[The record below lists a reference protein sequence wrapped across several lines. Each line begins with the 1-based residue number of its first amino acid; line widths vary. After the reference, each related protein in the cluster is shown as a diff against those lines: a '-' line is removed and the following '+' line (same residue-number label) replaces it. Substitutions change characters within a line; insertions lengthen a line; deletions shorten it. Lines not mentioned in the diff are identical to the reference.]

1 MIKTGL
7 KGNKTVYTFPRTEKK
22 IKNKIKWKENVV
34 AYTFLG
40 PALVLLLLFLIIPA
54 IMSVYYA
61 FTDYYLLTPDTRKF
75 VGLDNFINLFK
86 DPIFLKSLVNTL
98 KFVVWVIPLQIGAAL
113 GLALLLNKQRK
124 ANTFFKVAYFSPVVM
139 SLVVISVL
147 WLYLLNP
154 NEGIINNVL
163 TYFGVSA
170 QPFLTSP
177 KQAMFTIVF
186 VSAWQG
192 AGFQML
198 IFLAGLQNIPGD
210 VYEAAQLDGMNKW
223 QRFIY
228 ITLPLL
234 KPTSIFIFITTLI
247 GAFKLLVQPMVMTQ
261 GGPVN
266 STMTVVYYIYQTGF
280 TDRMVGYASSIAL
293 LFGTIIGLVTLA
305 QRKLVKEE
313 DDE

>member
-1 MIKTGL
+1 M
-7 KGNKTVYTFPRTEKK
+7 
-22 IKNKIKWKENVV
+22 NKIPLKEARTAFPLKKTPANKIGWRDNVL

-40 PALVLLLLFLIIPA
+40 PALLILSVFLVIPS
-54 IMSVYYA
+54 IMAVYYA
-61 FTDYYLLTPDTRKF
+61 FTDYYLLTPDLRKF
-75 VGLDNFINLFK
+75 VGFDNFIKLFK
-86 DPIFLKSLVNTL
+86 DPIFLKSLSNTL
-98 KFVVWVIPLQIGAAL
+98 KFVVLVIPLQIGAAL
-113 GLALLLNKQRK
+113 GLALLLNKKRK

-154 NEGIINNVL
+154 NEGMINNVL
-163 TYFGVSA
+163 THVGLPP

-177 KQAMFTIVF
+177 DQAIFTIVF
-186 VSAWQG
+186 VSVWQG

-234 KPTSIFIFITTLI
+234 KPTSVFIFITTLI
-247 GAFKLLVQPMVMTQ
+247 SAFKLLVQPMVMTQ

-293 LFGTIIGLVTLA
+293 LFGTMIGLVTLA
-305 QRKLVKEE
+305 QRKLVKE
-313 DDE
+313 DEGG

>member
-1 MIKTGL
+1 MSKIGWKE
-7 KGNKTVYTFPRTEKK
+7 NRNVYTFLRPEGR
-22 IKNKIKWKENVV
+22 IKNEIRWKENVI
-34 AYTFLG
+34 AYMFLG
-40 PALVLLLLFLIIPA
+40 PALLLLSIFLVIPS
-54 IMSVYYA
+54 IMSVYYS
-61 FTDYYLLTPDTRKF
+61 FTDYYLLTPDMRTF
-75 VGLDNFINLFK
+75 VGLDNFINLFQ

-98 KFVVWVIPLQIGAAL
+98 VFVVWVIPLQIGAAI

-124 ANTFFKVAYFSPVVM
+124 ANTFFKIAYFSPVVM

-154 NEGIINNVL
+154 NEGMINNVL
-163 TYFGVSA
+163 TYFGISA

-177 KQAMFTIVF
+177 KQAIFTIVV

-293 LFGTIIGLVTLA
+293 LFGTIIGLVTIT
-305 QRKLVKEE
+305 QRKLVKEDE
-313 DDE
+313 D

>member
-1 MIKTGL
+1 MSKIGWKE
-7 KGNKTVYTFPRTEKK
+7 NRNVYTFLRPEGR
-22 IKNKIKWKENVV
+22 IKNEIRWKENVI
-34 AYTFLG
+34 AYMFLG
-40 PALVLLLLFLIIPA
+40 PALLLLSIFLVIPS
-54 IMSVYYA
+54 IMSVYYS
-61 FTDYYLLTPDTRKF
+61 FTDYYLLTPDMRTF
-75 VGLDNFINLFK
+75 VGLDNFINLFQ

-98 KFVVWVIPLQIGAAL
+98 VFVVWVIPLQIGAAL

-124 ANTFFKVAYFSPVVM
+124 ANTFFKIAYFSPVVM

-154 NEGIINNVL
+154 NEGMINNVL
-163 TYFGVSA
+163 TYFGISA

-177 KQAMFTIVF
+177 KQAIFTIVV

-198 IFLAGLQNIPGD
+198 IFLAGLQNIPVD

-293 LFGTIIGLVTLA
+293 LFGTIIGLVTIT
-305 QRKLVKEE
+305 QRKLVKEDE
-313 DDE
+313 D

>member
-1 MIKTGL
+1 M
-7 KGNKTVYTFPRTEKK
+7 
-22 IKNKIKWKENVV
+22 NKIPLKEARTAFLLKKTPANKIGWRDNVL

-40 PALVLLLLFLIIPA
+40 PSLLILSVFLVIPS
-54 IMSVYYA
+54 IMAVYYA
-61 FTDYYLLTPDTRKF
+61 FTDYYLLTPDLRKF
-75 VGLDNFINLFK
+75 VGFDNFIKLFK
-86 DPIFLKSLVNTL
+86 DPIFLKSLSNTL
-98 KFVVWVIPLQIGAAL
+98 KFVVLVIPLQIGAAL
-113 GLALLLNKQRK
+113 GLALLLNKKRK

-154 NEGIINNVL
+154 NEGMINNVL
-163 TYFGVSA
+163 THVGLPP

-177 KQAMFTIVF
+177 EQAIFTIVF
-186 VSAWQG
+186 VSVWQG

-247 GAFKLLVQPMVMTQ
+247 SAFKLLVQPMVMTQ

-305 QRKLVKEE
+305 QRKLVKE
-313 DDE
+313 DEGG

>member
-7 KGNKTVYTFPRTEKK
+7 NGNKTVYTFPRTEKK
-22 IKNKIKWKENVV
+22 MKNKIKWKENVV

-40 PALVLLLLFLIIPA
+40 PALLLLLLFLIIPA

-147 WLYLLNP
+147 WIYLLNP

-313 DDE
+313 DD

>member
-1 MIKTGL
+1 
-7 KGNKTVYTFPRTEKK
+7 
-22 IKNKIKWKENVV
+22 
-34 AYTFLG
+34 
-40 PALVLLLLFLIIPA
+40 
-54 IMSVYYA
+54 
-61 FTDYYLLTPDTRKF
+61 
-75 VGLDNFINLFK
+75 
-86 DPIFLKSLVNTL
+86 
-98 KFVVWVIPLQIGAAL
+98 
-113 GLALLLNKQRK
+113 
-124 ANTFFKVAYFSPVVM
+124 M

-261 GGPVN
+261 GG
-266 STMTVVYYIYQTGF
+266 Q
-280 TDRMVGYASSIAL
+280 
-293 LFGTIIGLVTLA
+293 
-305 QRKLVKEE
+305 
-313 DDE
+313 

>member
-186 VSAWQG
+186 VSAWQR

-313 DDE
+313 DD

>member
-1 MIKTGL
+1 M
-7 KGNKTVYTFPRTEKK
+7 
-22 IKNKIKWKENVV
+22 NKIPLKEARTAFLLKKTPANKIGWRDNVL

-40 PALVLLLLFLIIPA
+40 PSLLILSVFLVIPS
-54 IMSVYYA
+54 IMAVYYA
-61 FTDYYLLTPDTRKF
+61 FTDYYLLTPDLRKF
-75 VGLDNFINLFK
+75 VGFDNFIKLFK
-86 DPIFLKSLVNTL
+86 DPIFLKSLSNTL
-98 KFVVWVIPLQIGAAL
+98 KFVVLVIPLQIGAAL
-113 GLALLLNKQRK
+113 GLALLLNKKRK

-154 NEGIINNVL
+154 NEGMINNVL
-163 TYFGVSA
+163 THVGLPP

-177 KQAMFTIVF
+177 EQAIFTIVF
-186 VSAWQG
+186 VSVWQG

-247 GAFKLLVQPMVMTQ
+247 SAFKLLVQPMVMTQ

-293 LFGTIIGLVTLA
+293 LFGTMIGLVTLA
-305 QRKLVKEE
+305 QRKLVKE
-313 DDE
+313 DEGG

>member
-7 KGNKTVYTFPRTEKK
+7 KGSKTVYTFPRTEKET
-22 IKNKIKWKENVV
+22 KNRIKWKENVV

-40 PALVLLLLFLIIPA
+40 PALLLLLLFLIIPA

-61 FTDYYLLTPDTRKF
+61 FTDYYLLTPDMRKF

-147 WLYLLNP
+147 WIYLLNP

-163 TYFGVSA
+163 TYFGISA

-305 QRKLVKEE
+305 QRRLVKEE
-313 DDE
+313 DD

>member
-7 KGNKTVYTFPRTEKK
+7 KGSKTVYTFPGTEKEA
-22 IKNKIKWKENVV
+22 KNRIKWRENVV

-40 PALVLLLLFLIIPA
+40 PALLLLLLFLIIPA

-86 DPIFLKSLVNTL
+86 DPIFLKSLANTL

-313 DDE
+313 DD

>member
-1 MIKTGL
+1 M
-7 KGNKTVYTFPRTEKK
+7 
-22 IKNKIKWKENVV
+22 NKIPLKEARTAFPLKKTPANKIGWRDNVL

-40 PALVLLLLFLIIPA
+40 PALLILSVFLVIPS
-54 IMSVYYA
+54 IMAVYYA
-61 FTDYYLLTPDTRKF
+61 FTDYYLLTPDMRKF
-75 VGLDNFINLFK
+75 VGFDNFIKLFK
-86 DPIFLKSLVNTL
+86 DPIFLKSLSNTL
-98 KFVVWVIPLQIGAAL
+98 KFVVLVIPLQIGAAL
-113 GLALLLNKQRK
+113 GLALLLNKKRK

-154 NEGIINNVL
+154 NEGMINNVL
-163 TYFGVSA
+163 THVGLPS

-177 KQAMFTIVF
+177 DQAIFTIVF
-186 VSAWQG
+186 VSVWQG

-234 KPTSIFIFITTLI
+234 KPTSVFIFITTLI
-247 GAFKLLVQPMVMTQ
+247 SAFKLLVQPMVMTQ

-293 LFGTIIGLVTLA
+293 LFGTLIGLVTLA
-305 QRKLVKEE
+305 QRKLVKE
-313 DDE
+313 DEGG

>member
-1 MIKTGL
+1 M
-7 KGNKTVYTFPRTEKK
+7 
-22 IKNKIKWKENVV
+22 NKIPLKEARTAFPLKKTPANKIGWRDNVL

-40 PALVLLLLFLIIPA
+40 PALLILSVFLVIPS
-54 IMSVYYA
+54 IMAVYYA
-61 FTDYYLLTPDTRKF
+61 FTDYYLLTPDLRKF
-75 VGLDNFINLFK
+75 VGFDNFIKLFK
-86 DPIFLKSLVNTL
+86 DPIFLKSLSNTL
-98 KFVVWVIPLQIGAAL
+98 KFVVLVIPLQIGAAL
-113 GLALLLNKQRK
+113 GLALLLNKKRK

-154 NEGIINNVL
+154 NEGMINNVL
-163 TYFGVSA
+163 THVGLPP

-177 KQAMFTIVF
+177 DQAIFTIVF
-186 VSAWQG
+186 VSVWQG

-223 QRFIY
+223 QQFIY

-234 KPTSIFIFITTLI
+234 KPTSVFIFITTLI
-247 GAFKLLVQPMVMTQ
+247 SAFKLLVQPMVMTQ

-293 LFGTIIGLVTLA
+293 LFGTMIGLVTLA
-305 QRKLVKEE
+305 QRKLVKE
-313 DDE
+313 DEGG

>member
-1 MIKTGL
+1 MSKIGWKE
-7 KGNKTVYTFPRTEKK
+7 NRTVYTFLRPEGR
-22 IKNKIKWKENVV
+22 IKNKILWKENVV

-40 PALVLLLLFLIIPA
+40 PALLLLSMFLVIPS

-61 FTDYYLLTPDTRKF
+61 FTDYYLLTPNMRTF
-75 VGLDNFINLFK
+75 VGLDNFINLFQ

-98 KFVVWVIPLQIGAAL
+98 EFVVWVIPLQIGAAL

-163 TYFGVSA
+163 TYFGISA

-177 KQAMFTIVF
+177 KQAIFTIVV

-293 LFGTIIGLVTLA
+293 LFGTIIGLVTIT
-305 QRKLVKEE
+305 QRKLVKEDE
-313 DDE
+313 D

>member
-7 KGNKTVYTFPRTEKK
+7 KGNKAVYTFLGTEKRT
-22 IKNKIKWKENVV
+22 KNKIKWKENVV

-40 PALVLLLLFLIIPA
+40 PALLLLLLFLIIPA

-61 FTDYYLLTPDTRKF
+61 FTDYYLLTPDMRKF
-75 VGLDNFINLFK
+75 VGIDNFINLFK

-313 DDE
+313 DD

>member
-1 MIKTGL
+1 MNKIPL
-7 KGNKTVYTFPRTEKK
+7 KEARTAFPLKK
-22 IKNKIKWKENVV
+22 IPANKIGWRDNVL

-40 PALVLLLLFLIIPA
+40 PAVLILSVFLVIPS
-54 IMSVYYA
+54 IMAVYYA
-61 FTDYYLLTPDTRKF
+61 FTDYYLLTPDLRKF
-75 VGLDNFINLFK
+75 VGFDNFIKLFK
-86 DPIFLKSLVNTL
+86 DPIFLKSLSNTL
-98 KFVVWVIPLQIGAAL
+98 KFVVLVIPLQIGAAL
-113 GLALLLNKQRK
+113 GLALLLNKKRK

-154 NEGIINNVL
+154 NEGMINNVL
-163 TYFGVSA
+163 THVGLPP

-177 KQAMFTIVF
+177 NQAIFTIVF
-186 VSAWQG
+186 VSVWQG

-234 KPTSIFIFITTLI
+234 KPTSVFIFITTLI
-247 GAFKLLVQPMVMTQ
+247 SAFKLLVQPMVMTQ

-293 LFGTIIGLVTLA
+293 LFGTMIGLVTLA
-305 QRKLVKEE
+305 QRKLVKE
-313 DDE
+313 DEGG

>member
-7 KGNKTVYTFPRTEKK
+7 KGNKTVYTFLGTEKK
-22 IKNKIKWKENVV
+22 TKNKIKWKENVV

-40 PALVLLLLFLIIPA
+40 PALLLLLLFLIIPA

-61 FTDYYLLTPDTRKF
+61 FTDYYLLTPDMRKF

-86 DPIFLKSLVNTL
+86 DPIFLKSLANTL

-313 DDE
+313 DD

>member
-1 MIKTGL
+1 M
-7 KGNKTVYTFPRTEKK
+7 
-22 IKNKIKWKENVV
+22 NKIPLKSARPAFPLKKTPANKLGWRDNML

-40 PALVLLLLFLIIPA
+40 PALLILSVFLVIPS
-54 IMSVYYA
+54 IMAVYYA
-61 FTDYYLLTPDTRKF
+61 FTDYYLLTPDLRKF
-75 VGLDNFINLFK
+75 VGFDNFIKLFK
-86 DPIFLKSLVNTL
+86 DPIFLKSLSNTL
-98 KFVVWVIPLQIGAAL
+98 KFVVLVIPLQIGAAL
-113 GLALLLNKQRK
+113 GLALLLNKKRK

-154 NEGIINNVL
+154 NEGMINNVL
-163 TYFGVSA
+163 THVGLPP

-177 KQAMFTIVF
+177 DQAIFTIVF
-186 VSAWQG
+186 VSVWQG

-234 KPTSIFIFITTLI
+234 KPTSVFIFITTLI
-247 GAFKLLVQPMVMTQ
+247 SAFKLLVQPMVMTQ

-293 LFGTIIGLVTLA
+293 LFGTMIGLVTLA
-305 QRKLVKEE
+305 QRKLVKE
-313 DDE
+313 DEGG

>member
-7 KGNKTVYTFPRTEKK
+7 KGSKTVYTFPGTEKEA
-22 IKNKIKWKENVV
+22 KNRIKWRENVV

-40 PALVLLLLFLIIPA
+40 PALLLLLLFLIIPA

-75 VGLDNFINLFK
+75 VGLDNFISLFK
-86 DPIFLKSLVNTL
+86 DPIFLKSLANTL

-163 TYFGVSA
+163 TYFGVSP

-313 DDE
+313 DD

>member
-1 MIKTGL
+1 M
-7 KGNKTVYTFPRTEKK
+7 
-22 IKNKIKWKENVV
+22 NKIPLKEARTAFLLKKTPANKIGWRDNVL

-40 PALVLLLLFLIIPA
+40 PALLILSVFLVIPS
-54 IMSVYYA
+54 IMAVYYA
-61 FTDYYLLTPDTRKF
+61 FTDYYLLTPDLRKF
-75 VGLDNFINLFK
+75 VGFDNFIKLFK
-86 DPIFLKSLVNTL
+86 DPIFLKSLSNTL
-98 KFVVWVIPLQIGAAL
+98 KFVVLVIPLQIGAAL
-113 GLALLLNKQRK
+113 GLALLLNKKRK

-154 NEGIINNVL
+154 NEGMINNVL
-163 TYFGVSA
+163 THIGLPP

-177 KQAMFTIVF
+177 DQAIFTIVF
-186 VSAWQG
+186 VSVWQG

-247 GAFKLLVQPMVMTQ
+247 SAFKLLVQPMVMTQ

-305 QRKLVKEE
+305 QRKLVKE
-313 DDE
+313 DEGG

>member
-7 KGNKTVYTFPRTEKK
+7 KGSKTVYTFPRTEKET
-22 IKNKIKWKENVV
+22 KNRIKWRENVV

-40 PALVLLLLFLIIPA
+40 PALLLLLLFLVIPA

-61 FTDYYLLTPDTRKF
+61 FTDYYLLTPDMRKF

-163 TYFGVSA
+163 TYFGISA

-305 QRKLVKEE
+305 QRRLVKEDE
-313 DDE
+313 D

>member
-1 MIKTGL
+1 M
-7 KGNKTVYTFPRTEKK
+7 
-22 IKNKIKWKENVV
+22 NKIPLKEARTAFPLKKVPANKIGWRDNVL

-40 PALVLLLLFLIIPA
+40 PALLILSVFLVIPS
-54 IMSVYYA
+54 IMAVYYA
-61 FTDYYLLTPDTRKF
+61 FTDYYLLTPDMRKF
-75 VGLDNFINLFK
+75 VGFDNFIKLFK
-86 DPIFLKSLVNTL
+86 DPIFLKSLSNTL
-98 KFVVWVIPLQIGAAL
+98 KFVVLVIPLQIGAAL
-113 GLALLLNKQRK
+113 GLALLLNKKRK

-154 NEGIINNVL
+154 NEGMINNVL
-163 TYFGVSA
+163 THVGLPP

-177 KQAMFTIVF
+177 NQAIFTIVF
-186 VSAWQG
+186 VSVWQG

-234 KPTSIFIFITTLI
+234 KPTSVFIFITTLI
-247 GAFKLLVQPMVMTQ
+247 SAFKLLVQPMVMTQ

-293 LFGTIIGLVTLA
+293 LFGTLIGLVTLA
-305 QRKLVKEE
+305 QRKLVKE
-313 DDE
+313 DEGG

>member
-7 KGNKTVYTFPRTEKK
+7 KGNKTVYTFPGTEKET
-22 IKNKIKWKENVV
+22 KNRIKWKENVV

-40 PALVLLLLFLIIPA
+40 PALLLLLLFLIIPA

-61 FTDYYLLTPDTRKF
+61 FTDYYLLTPDMRKF

-163 TYFGVSA
+163 TYFGISA

-305 QRKLVKEE
+305 QRRLVKEE
-313 DDE
+313 DD

>member
-40 PALVLLLLFLIIPA
+40 PALLLLLLFLIIPA

-234 KPTSIFIFITTLI
+234 KPTSIFIFVTTLI

-313 DDE
+313 DD

>member
-1 MIKTGL
+1 MNKIPL
-7 KGNKTVYTFPRTEKK
+7 KEARTAFPLKK
-22 IKNKIKWKENVV
+22 IPANKIGWRDNVL

-40 PALVLLLLFLIIPA
+40 PALLILSVFLVIPS
-54 IMSVYYA
+54 IMAVYYA
-61 FTDYYLLTPDTRKF
+61 FTDYYLLTPDLRKF
-75 VGLDNFINLFK
+75 VGFDNFIKLFK
-86 DPIFLKSLVNTL
+86 DPIFLKSLSNTL
-98 KFVVWVIPLQIGAAL
+98 KFVVLVIPLQIGAAL
-113 GLALLLNKQRK
+113 GLALLLNKKRK

-154 NEGIINNVL
+154 NEGMINNVL
-163 TYFGVSA
+163 THVGLPP

-177 KQAMFTIVF
+177 DQAIFTIVF
-186 VSAWQG
+186 VSVWQG

-247 GAFKLLVQPMVMTQ
+247 SAFKLLVQPMVMTQ

-293 LFGTIIGLVTLA
+293 LFGTMIGLVTLA
-305 QRKLVKEE
+305 QRKLVKE
-313 DDE
+313 DEGG

>member
-1 MIKTGL
+1 MNKIPL
-7 KGNKTVYTFPRTEKK
+7 KEARTAFPLKK
-22 IKNKIKWKENVV
+22 IPASKIGWRDNVL

-40 PALVLLLLFLIIPA
+40 PSLLILSVFLVIPS
-54 IMSVYYA
+54 IMAVYYA
-61 FTDYYLLTPDTRKF
+61 FTDYYLLTPDMRKF
-75 VGLDNFINLFK
+75 VGFDNFIKLFK
-86 DPIFLKSLVNTL
+86 DPIFLKSLSNTL
-98 KFVVWVIPLQIGAAL
+98 KFVVLVIPLQIGAAL
-113 GLALLLNKQRK
+113 GLALLLNKKRK

-154 NEGIINNVL
+154 NEGMINNVL
-163 TYFGVSA
+163 THVGLPP

-177 KQAMFTIVF
+177 DQAIFTIVF
-186 VSAWQG
+186 VSVWQG

-247 GAFKLLVQPMVMTQ
+247 SAFKLLVQPMVMTQ

-305 QRKLVKEE
+305 QRKLVKE
-313 DDE
+313 DEGG

>member
-1 MIKTGL
+1 M
-7 KGNKTVYTFPRTEKK
+7 
-22 IKNKIKWKENVV
+22 NKIPLKEARTAFPLKKVPASKIGWRDNVL

-40 PALVLLLLFLIIPA
+40 PALLILSVFLVIPS
-54 IMSVYYA
+54 IMAVYYA
-61 FTDYYLLTPDTRKF
+61 FTDYYLLTPDLRKF
-75 VGLDNFINLFK
+75 VGFDNFIKLFK
-86 DPIFLKSLVNTL
+86 DPIFLKSLSNTL
-98 KFVVWVIPLQIGAAL
+98 KFVVLVIPLQIGAAL
-113 GLALLLNKQRK
+113 GLALLLNKKRK

-147 WLYLLNP
+147 WMYLLNP
-154 NEGIINNVL
+154 NEGMINNVL
-163 TYFGVSA
+163 THVGLPP

-177 KQAMFTIVF
+177 NQAIFTIVF
-186 VSAWQG
+186 VSVWQG

-234 KPTSIFIFITTLI
+234 KPTSVFIFITTLI
-247 GAFKLLVQPMVMTQ
+247 SAFKLLVQPMVMTQ

-305 QRKLVKEE
+305 QRKLVKE
-313 DDE
+313 DEGG

>member
-7 KGNKTVYTFPRTEKK
+7 KGSKTVYTFPGTEKEA
-22 IKNKIKWKENVV
+22 KNRIKWRENVV

-40 PALVLLLLFLIIPA
+40 PALLLLLLFLIIPA

-86 DPIFLKSLVNTL
+86 DPIFLKSLANTL

>member
-1 MIKTGL
+1 M
-7 KGNKTVYTFPRTEKK
+7 KK
-22 IKNKIKWKENVV
+22 IPASKIGWRDNVL

-40 PALVLLLLFLIIPA
+40 PALLILSVFLVIPS
-54 IMSVYYA
+54 IMAVYYA
-61 FTDYYLLTPDTRKF
+61 FTDYYLLTPDLRKL
-75 VGLDNFINLFK
+75 VGFDNFIKLFK
-86 DPIFLKSLVNTL
+86 DHIFLKSLSNTL
-98 KFVVWVIPLQIGAAL
+98 KFVVLVIPLQIGAAL
-113 GLALLLNKQRK
+113 GLALLLNKKRK

-154 NEGIINNVL
+154 NEGMINNVL
-163 TYFGVSA
+163 THVGLPP

-177 KQAMFTIVF
+177 NQAIFTIVF
-186 VSAWQG
+186 VSVWQG

-234 KPTSIFIFITTLI
+234 KPTSVFIFITTLI
-247 GAFKLLVQPMVMTQ
+247 SAFKLLVQPMVMTQ

-305 QRKLVKEE
+305 QRKLVKE
-313 DDE
+313 DEGG

>member
-7 KGNKTVYTFPRTEKK
+7 KGNKTVYTFLRKEKET
-22 IKNKIKWKENVV
+22 KNRIKWKENVV

-40 PALVLLLLFLIIPA
+40 PALLLLLLFLIIPA

-61 FTDYYLLTPDTRKF
+61 FTDYYLLTPDMRKF

-163 TYFGVSA
+163 TYFDISA

-313 DDE
+313 DE

>member
-7 KGNKTVYTFPRTEKK
+7 KGNKIVYTFPGTEKET
-22 IKNKIKWKENVV
+22 KNRVKWKENVV

-40 PALVLLLLFLIIPA
+40 PALLLLLLFLIIPA

-86 DPIFLKSLVNTL
+86 DPIFLKSLANTL

-313 DDE
+313 DD

>member
-7 KGNKTVYTFPRTEKK
+7 KGSKTVYTFPGTEKEA
-22 IKNKIKWKENVV
+22 KNRIKWRENVV

-40 PALVLLLLFLIIPA
+40 PALLLLLLFLIIPA

-86 DPIFLKSLVNTL
+86 DPIFLKSLANTL

-124 ANTFFKVAYFSPVVM
+124 ANIFFKVAYFSPVVM

-210 VYEAAQLDGMNKW
+210 IYEAAQLDGMNKW

-313 DDE
+313 DD

>member
-40 PALVLLLLFLIIPA
+40 PALLLLLLFLIIPA

-313 DDE
+313 DN

>member
-7 KGNKTVYTFPRTEKK
+7 KGDKTVYTFPRTEKK

-40 PALVLLLLFLIIPA
+40 PALLLLLLFLIIPA

-313 DDE
+313 DD

>member
-7 KGNKTVYTFPRTEKK
+7 KGNKTVYNFPIKLKVT
-22 IKNKIKWKENVV
+22 KNKIKWKENVV

-40 PALVLLLLFLIIPA
+40 PALLLLLLFLIIPA
-54 IMSVYYA
+54 IMSIYYA
-61 FTDYYLLTPDTRKF
+61 FTDYYLLTPDMRKF

-147 WLYLLNP
+147 WLYLLNS

-163 TYFGVSA
+163 TYFGISA

-313 DDE
+313 DD

>member
-1 MIKTGL
+1 M
-7 KGNKTVYTFPRTEKK
+7 
-22 IKNKIKWKENVV
+22 NKIPLKEARTAFPLKKTPANKLGWRDNVL

-40 PALVLLLLFLIIPA
+40 PALLILSVFLVIPS
-54 IMSVYYA
+54 IMAVYYA
-61 FTDYYLLTPDTRKF
+61 FTDYYLLTPDLRKF
-75 VGLDNFINLFK
+75 VGFDNFIKLFK
-86 DPIFLKSLVNTL
+86 DPIFLKSLSNTL
-98 KFVVWVIPLQIGAAL
+98 KFVVLVIPLQIGAAL
-113 GLALLLNKQRK
+113 GLALLLNKKRK

-154 NEGIINNVL
+154 NEGMINNVL
-163 TYFGVSA
+163 THVGLPP

-177 KQAMFTIVF
+177 NQAIFTIVF
-186 VSAWQG
+186 VSVWQG

-234 KPTSIFIFITTLI
+234 KPTSVFIFITTLI
-247 GAFKLLVQPMVMTQ
+247 SAFKLLVQPMVMTQ

-305 QRKLVKEE
+305 QRKLVKE
-313 DDE
+313 DEGG

>member
-1 MIKTGL
+1 M
-7 KGNKTVYTFPRTEKK
+7 
-22 IKNKIKWKENVV
+22 NKIPLKEARPAFPLKKTPANKLGWRDNML

-40 PALVLLLLFLIIPA
+40 PALLILSVFLVIPS
-54 IMSVYYA
+54 IMAVYYA
-61 FTDYYLLTPDTRKF
+61 FTDYYLLTPDLRKF
-75 VGLDNFINLFK
+75 VGFDNFIKLFK
-86 DPIFLKSLVNTL
+86 DPIFLKSLSNTL
-98 KFVVWVIPLQIGAAL
+98 KFVVLVIPLQIGAAL
-113 GLALLLNKQRK
+113 GLALLLNKKRK

-154 NEGIINNVL
+154 NEGMINNVL
-163 TYFGVSA
+163 THVGLPP

-177 KQAMFTIVF
+177 DQAIFTIVF
-186 VSAWQG
+186 VSVWQG

-234 KPTSIFIFITTLI
+234 KPTSVFIFITTLI
-247 GAFKLLVQPMVMTQ
+247 SAFKLLVQPMVMTQ

-293 LFGTIIGLVTLA
+293 LFGTMIGLVTLA
-305 QRKLVKEE
+305 QRKLVKE
-313 DDE
+313 DEGG